1 MLEKPTKAEVLLFV
15 EKFKFTGKTIVE
27 ELFTCGNCYY
37 FAVILKE
44 RFQTGEIYYLPIENH
59 FVWKYDG
66 ILFDIKGEHST
77 NERAYSWEEYKKIE
91 PLGAKR
97 IERDCI
103 EFGTRSL
110 PRKEEKK

>member
-1 MLEKPTKAEVLLFV
+1 MLEKPTKIDVLLFV
-15 EKFKFTGKTIVE
+15 EKFKFTGKTTIE

-44 RFQTGEIYYLPIENH
+44 RFKVGDICYLPIENH

-66 ILFDIKGEHST
+66 VLFDIKGEHST
-77 NERAYSWEEYKKIE
+77 SEKVYSWEEYKKIE
-91 PLGAKR
+91 PIGAKR

-103 EFGTRSL
+103 EFGTRKIQS
-110 PRKEEKK
+110 KKK

>member
-1 MLEKPTKAEVLLFV
+1 MDEKIAKEDVLLFI
-15 EKFKFTGKTIVE
+15 EKFKFTGKAILE

-44 RFQTGEIYYLPIENH
+44 RFKTGEIFYLPIENH

-66 ILFDIKGEHST
+66 VLFDIRGEHST

-91 PLGAKR
+91 PLVAKR
-97 IERDCI
+97 IKRDCI

-110 PRKEEKK
+110 SRKEEKR

>member
-1 MLEKPTKAEVLLFV
+1 MLEKPTKEKVLLFI

-44 RFQTGEIYYLPIENH
+44 RFKVGDIFYLPIESH

-66 ILFDIKGEHST
+66 VLFDIKGEHGTS
-77 NERAYSWEEYKKIE
+77 ERAYSWEEYKKME

-110 PRKEEKK
+110 PQKEEKK